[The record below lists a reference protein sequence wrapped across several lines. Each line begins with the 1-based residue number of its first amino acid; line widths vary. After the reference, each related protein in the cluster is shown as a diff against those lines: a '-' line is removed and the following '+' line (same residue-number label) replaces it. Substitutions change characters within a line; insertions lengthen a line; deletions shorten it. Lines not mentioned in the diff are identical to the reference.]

1 MAPTSLSTVER
12 QVRRVRRRLFIQALV
27 NRLVWCWAG
36 ALLLT
41 AAWFVLQR
49 LLWPQAEDWPR
60 WAVPTG
66 AQVTA
71 SCLALVLSRFRHPSL
86 VAAALALDD
95 RFDLKE
101 RVTTLLTLAPE
112 QTGTSAGQALEAD
125 AQRQVQDLD
134 VAEKFPIRLAWTT
147 ALMPV
152 STAVLAVVA
161 FFLAPQFGP
170 GSNRPGTGD
179 PEKLAQAQEIQQQL
193 DKLKKDLRRKI
204 GEDLPKSD
212 QLKEIEAAWEKLLQK
227 PIDPN
232 DNEKIRER
240 IQEMRT
246 LEEKMKDRIGDL
258 KGLAEKTQDLKKTL
272 EKLATLTADAKNT
285 APQDGPAK
293 ELQDALQ
300 KGQFDKARD
309 EIDRLGKKLQ
319 EDKLSK
325 KEKQQL
331 AQQLQDLHDKL
342 QRLLEQKDLKDQLQR
357 DFDLG
362 KINKDQLDREL
373 EKLAQEM
380 ENLEDLK
387 DLADLL
393 EQCKDCLGKDGQAA
407 AKKMK
412 LIRAWLEKLD
422 LDEKELEELLRDQKL
437 LEEARLACLGRMNG
451 LKGGGPPGTLRPV
464 APDDP
469 NIKAKNE
476 RQKGQIDPKGQL
488 RVTGFS
494 RGGTFSKVP
503 AREIGGAFKQAVQ
516 DAPEAI
522 ERQRIPADAADMAKG
537 YFQKLGGQKN

>member
-1 MAPTSLSTVER
+1 MASTSLSTVER
-12 QVRRVRRRLFIQALV
+12 QVRRARRRLFYQALV
-27 NRLVWCWAG
+27 NRLVWCWAS

-41 AAWFVLQR
+41 AFWFVLQGW
-49 LLWPQAEDWPR
+49 LWPQAEDWSR

-66 AQVTA
+66 ALAAA
-71 SCLALVLSRFRHPSL
+71 SGFALVRSRLRSPSL
-86 VAAALALDD
+86 VAAALAVDE
-95 RFDLKE
+95 RFQLKE
-101 RVTTLLTLAPE
+101 RVTTLLTLAPD
-112 QTGTSAGQALEAD
+112 QTGTPAGQALEAD

-152 STAVLAVVA
+152 CTAVLAVVA
-161 FFLAPQFGP
+161 FLLAPQLNL
-170 GSNRPGTGD
+170 GSNRLGTAD

-193 DKLKKDLRRKI
+193 DKLKKHPQRKV

-212 QLKEIEAAWEKLLQK
+212 QLQEIEAAWEKLVQK

-258 KGLAEKTQDLKKTL
+258 KGLAEKNQELKKTL
-272 EKLATLTADAKNT
+272 EKLATLKADAKNT
-285 APQDGPAK
+285 APKDGPAK

-309 EIDRLGKKLQ
+309 EIDRLSKKLQ

-325 KEKQQL
+325 KEQQQL
-331 AQQLQDLHDKL
+331 AQQLQDLHDQL

-373 EKLAQEM
+373 EKLAQEI

-393 EQCKDCLGKDGQAA
+393 EQCQDCLGKDGQAA
-407 AKKMK
+407 AKKLK
-412 LIRAWLEKLD
+412 LIRAKLAKMD
-422 LDEKELEELLRDQKL
+422 LDKKELEELLRDQKL
-437 LEEARLACLGRMNG
+437 LEEARLACLGRLNG
-451 LKGGGPPGTLRPV
+451 RKGGGPPGTLRPV

-488 RVTGFS
+488 RITGFS

-503 AREIGGAFKQAVQ
+503 AREVGGAFKQAVQ

-522 ERQRIPADAADMAKG
+522 EHQRIPADAADMAKG